1 MVDEVETITTQVGLV
16 WTYRYANKALE
27 AIKDFAGRM
36 TSVSVVGGNLMQ
48 ITEPDPGSNQPGAS
62 SRVSRMPARC
72 SGSTASPTPRARQ
85 RGLGRTPTSCIRV
98 NDYRSEVAWLQARS
112 SPDASE
118 HSRAD
123 LFTFVECEHIIGIN
137 VPATKSGEA
146 RQLPCVDRPDLV
158 AGTNGGRHRSV
169 PDDNLGADEL

>member
-62 SRVSRMPARC
+62 SRV
-72 SGSTASPTPRARQ
+72 
-85 RGLGRTPTSCIRV
+85 
-98 NDYRSEVAWLQARS
+98 
-112 SPDASE
+112 
-118 HSRAD
+118 
-123 LFTFVECEHIIGIN
+123 
-137 VPATKSGEA
+137 
-146 RQLPCVDRPDLV
+146 
-158 AGTNGGRHRSV
+158 
-169 PDDNLGADEL
+169 